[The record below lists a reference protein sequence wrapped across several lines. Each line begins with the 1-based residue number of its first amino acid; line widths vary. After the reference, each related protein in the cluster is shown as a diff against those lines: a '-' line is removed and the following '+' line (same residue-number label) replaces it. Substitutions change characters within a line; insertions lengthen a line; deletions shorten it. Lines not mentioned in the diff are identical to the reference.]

1 MHNDCHAEQEAER
14 AAAKE
19 RKDREE
25 REREAHRKL
34 ARETEEAQK
43 RRARAAAADAA
54 ANYRTLLSETVKD
67 SDASW
72 NEWRVRL
79 AKDPQVCSEILWD
92 SLPVETSSRILA
104 TTTCCSAR
112 I

>member
-1 MHNDCHAEQEAER
+1 MHKICHAEQDAER

-43 RRARAAAADAA
+43 RRARAAASDAA

-67 SDASW
+67 PDASW

-79 AKDPQVCSEILWD
+79 AKDPQVCSHPMGASGCRDLQ
-92 SLPVETSSRILA
+92 
-104 TTTCCSAR
+104 
-112 I
+112 

>member
-1 MHNDCHAEQEAER
+1 MHKICHAEQDAER

-54 ANYRTLLSETVKD
+54 GNYRTLLSETVKD
-67 SDASW
+67 PDASW

-79 AKDPQVCSEILWD
+79 AKDPQVCSQSCGVLC
-92 SLPVETSSRILA
+92 LSRSPEEYLA
-104 TTTCCSAR
+104 STTRCSAR
-112 I
+112 V